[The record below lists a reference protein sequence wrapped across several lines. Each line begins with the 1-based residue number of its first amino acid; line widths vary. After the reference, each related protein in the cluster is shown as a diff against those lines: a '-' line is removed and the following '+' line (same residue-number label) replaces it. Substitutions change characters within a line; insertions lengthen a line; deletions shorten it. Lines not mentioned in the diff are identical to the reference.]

1 MSRGDNL
8 TGIPTTYKGIY
19 WKDLIGRNVFIK
31 LKSGFQ
37 YSGSISE
44 VDDTGDNLLWIHMID
59 KFGKLVVFLPK
70 EVVELVE
77 R

>member
-1 MSRGDNL
+1 ME
-8 TGIPTTYKGIY
+8 GID
-19 WKDLIGRNVFIK
+19 WKDLIGKNIFVK

-37 YSGSISE
+37 YSGDISE
-44 VDDTGDNLLWIHMID
+44 VIDTGDNLLWIHMID